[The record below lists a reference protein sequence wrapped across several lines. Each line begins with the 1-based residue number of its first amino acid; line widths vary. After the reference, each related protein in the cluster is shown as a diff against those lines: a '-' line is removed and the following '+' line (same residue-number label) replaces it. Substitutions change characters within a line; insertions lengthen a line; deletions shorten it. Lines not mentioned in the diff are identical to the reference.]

1 MLKTRS
7 GLFGL
12 LLASLLVA
20 CGGSPT
26 RESTG
31 EHIDDSVITAKIKT
45 AFIQDKQVDA
55 LDIKVETFK
64 GAVQLSGFA
73 NSQSEIDRAAKLS
86 ADVAGVKSVR
96 NDIRLKP
103 HTP

>member
-7 GLFGL
+7 GLIGL
-12 LLASLLVA
+12 LLVGLLAA

-31 EHIDDSVITAKIKT
+31 EHIDDSVITAKVKT
-45 AFIQDKQVDA
+45 AFVQDKQVDA

-64 GAVQLSGFA
+64 GTVQLSGFA
-73 NSQSEIDRAAKLS
+73 NSQTEIDRAEKLS
-86 ADVAGVKSVR
+86 AEVAGVKAVR
-96 NDIRLKP
+96 NDIRIKP
-103 HTP
+103 QTP